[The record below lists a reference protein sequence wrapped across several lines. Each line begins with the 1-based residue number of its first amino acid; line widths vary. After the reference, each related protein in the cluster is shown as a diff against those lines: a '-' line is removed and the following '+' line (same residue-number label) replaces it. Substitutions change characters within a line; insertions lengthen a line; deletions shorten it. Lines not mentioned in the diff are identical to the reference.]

1 MLPTVCR
8 HHRDGLSVLRY
19 RWRIW
24 GRIGWMVPV
33 EFDADVLRR
42 FDEAVEN
49 AVLHDDAPG
58 VVAAVARGDDAIHI
72 AMAGAMSVDGAP
84 MARDTLFRITSM
96 TKPMTAATVL
106 ALVDAGM
113 LELDAPIDE
122 LLPELANRRVL
133 RRPDASLSD
142 TVPAVRPITT
152 RDLLTFTWGFGMQ
165 GAMFMAT
172 EPWPILT
179 ATQERELAT
188 FGPPEPATTP
198 DPDTWMARL
207 GELPLL
213 AQPGERWLY
222 QSGSQVLGVLA
233 GRAAGAPFDEVLHER
248 VLAPLGMA
256 STTFSTAD
264 TARLASAYERRNGRF
279 EVSDPPEGQWSRP
292 PAFPDGGAGLLSTV
306 DDIVAFGR
314 MLLSGGRDVLKPET
328 VGAMTRNQ
336 LTDTQRAN
344 VWPGFNFLD
353 DRGWGFGVSVCDDG
367 RYSWDGG
374 FGTTW
379 SNLPSP
385 DLTVVVLTQRANDE
399 TGPPSVCDEILAVAR
414 SAV

>member
-1 MLPTVCR
+1 
-8 HHRDGLSVLRY
+8 
-19 RWRIW
+19 
-24 GRIGWMVPV
+24 MVPV

>member
-1 MLPTVCR
+1 
-8 HHRDGLSVLRY
+8 
-19 RWRIW
+19 
-24 GRIGWMVPV
+24 
-33 EFDADVLRR
+33 
-42 FDEAVEN
+42 
-49 AVLHDDAPG
+49 
-58 VVAAVARGDDAIHI
+58 
-72 AMAGAMSVDGAP
+72 
-84 MARDTLFRITSM
+84 M

-142 TVPAVRPITT
+142 TAPAVRPITT